1 MIGRKGQS
9 LVIQFILFFLIG
21 FTIFLSI
28 SNFFKIQSDA
38 LSSDALSYGLELTN
52 SYLSSN
58 ALNLFTTCKLCTS
71 SNVTVKLA
79 NTTAGY
85 YIVASFGPGGLNTST
100 PYVSKK
106 MYTSTMHNIIN
117 GSVAMIEGSA
127 SSAKPISLTY
137 SRTKNQLEVV

>member
-1 MIGRKGQS
+1 MIGIKGQS
-9 LVIQFILFFLIG
+9 LVIQFVLFFIIG

-52 SYLSSN
+52 SYLSSS
-58 ALNLFTTCKLCTS
+58 ALNLITTCKLCTI
-71 SNVTVKLA
+71 SNATINLA

-85 YIVASFGPGGLNTST
+85 YIVAGFSSKGLDTST

-106 MYTSTMHNIIN
+106 IYASTMHNIN
-117 GSVAMIEGSA
+117 ESVIVAAGRA

-137 SRTKNQLEVV
+137 SRTKNQLEIV